1 MVRRVV
7 GQKAGSPRPRKQD
20 LSVFPPDAV
29 RIPQSGLIGR
39 MTLGIVTGLAAEARL
54 AQPLGLARAGGGMPD
69 GAEAAAEWLV
79 QQNVQGLV
87 SFGLAGGLDPA
98 LRPGDIVIAEA
109 VLEGDRRYPTDPN
122 LSARF
127 GPRAGSLLAGS
138 AIVAD
143 AGEKARLF
151 ASTGAGAIDLES
163 GAVARVAARHGM
175 PFAVLRA
182 VCDPAGRT
190 RPPAA
195 LVALDGR
202 GAIGL
207 LRVLASVARRPGQV
221 PSLIALG
228 RDAAAARAALKRCVQ
243 AG

>member
-1 MVRRVV
+1 
-7 GQKAGSPRPRKQD
+7 
-20 LSVFPPDAV
+20 
-29 RIPQSGLIGR
+29 
-39 MTLGIVTGLAAEARL
+39 MTLGIVTGLTAEARL
-54 AQPLGLARAGGGMPD
+54 AEPLGLVRAGGGMPE

-98 LRPGDIVIAEA
+98 LHPGA
-109 VLEGDRRYPTDPN
+109 VVVPETVREGDRLYPTDPN

-127 GPRAGSLLAGS
+127 GSRAGTLLAG
-138 AIVAD
+138 AMIVAD

-163 GAVARVAARHGM
+163 GAVARVAARHGL

-182 VCDPAGRT
+182 ICDPAGRT
-190 RPPAA
+190 LPPAA

-202 GAIGL
+202 GAIGF
-207 LRVLASVARRPGQV
+207 LRVLASVARHPRQV

-228 RDAAAARAALKRCVQ
+228 RDAAAARAALQRRAQ